1 MGTWR
6 LLPEQPL
13 NCRAEGVNIASR
25 GEKDACGMLKGL
37 GREQRWQGLVGVLL
51 KEEAFSV
58 SALKESGGR

>member
-13 NCRAEGVNIASR
+13 NSRAEGVNIASQ
-25 GEKDACGMLKGL
+25 GGKDACGILSGL
-37 GREQRWQGLVGVLL
+37 GRHQKWQGLVGVLL

-58 SALKESGGR
+58 SAPKESGGR